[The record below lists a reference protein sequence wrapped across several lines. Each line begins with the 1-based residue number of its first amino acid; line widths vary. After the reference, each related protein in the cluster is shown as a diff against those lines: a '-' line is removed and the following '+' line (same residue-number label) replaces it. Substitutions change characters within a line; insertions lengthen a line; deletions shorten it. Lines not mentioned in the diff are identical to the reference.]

1 MAFNLEVRGRQVSI
15 PEEDT
20 WVRDDGV
27 RVVRAH
33 RLEAIAREQGE
44 VIPSPKLEFAIEVGG
59 SLFVAY
65 RCEGPDSQGR
75 QISAVGE
82 ASPANCPSE
91 VAGAYPVA
99 MAFLRAKV
107 RWITA
112 ALDLSGQVYA
122 DIEFADPGA
131 GSGNVGDSQ
140 PASPGEYRV
149 FFGKHKGKTV
159 EEVFAEDPDYLLW
172 IRDTYTPR
180 DNRGKVLQEAVSEF
194 LNLAYSS

>member
-1 MAFNLEVRGRQVSI
+1 MFNLEVRGQQVSI

-20 WVRDDGV
+20 WVRDDGA

-44 VIPSPKLEFAIEVGG
+44 TIPAPQLEFAIEVGG
-59 SLFVAY
+59 VLSVAY

-75 QISAVGE
+75 IISAVGE

-122 DIEFADPGA
+122 DVEFSDPSS
-131 GSGNVGDSQ
+131 GSDNTGNNQ
-140 PASPGEYRV
+140 PASPGEFII
-149 FFGKHKGKTV
+149 FFGKYKGKTV
-159 EEVFAEDPDYLLW
+159 EEVFAQDPDYLLW
-172 IRDTYTPR
+172 VRDNYTPR
-180 DNRGKVLQEAVSEF
+180 SNRGQVLQDAVSEF